1 MITNYFNV
9 EEAAKTLRV
18 TRTTMRRWCTSGLI
32 KSKKIG
38 KKWLIP
44 EEELILFQDENIT
57 HLLNMKSKK

>member
-9 EEAAKTLRV
+9 EEAAKILRV
-18 TRTTMRRWCTSGLI
+18 TKITIRRWCASGLI

-44 EEELILFQDENIT
+44 EEELILFQDETID
-57 HLLNMKSKK
+57 KRE

>member
-18 TRTTMRRWCTSGLI
+18 TRTTMRRWCKSGLI

-44 EEELILFQDENIT
+44 EEELILFQDESIDN
-57 HLLNMKSKK
+57 KE

>member
-44 EEELILFQDENIT
+44 EEELILFQDESIN
-57 HLLNMKSKK
+57 NKE